1 MDAVSLPPAAVPHMA
16 KNKEQVHRAAKE
28 FEAMFMTEM
37 LNHMYAGVE
46 TDGPFGGGHGEE
58 VFRSFMIEQY
68 GKMVAN
74 SGNTKISDTL
84 SREMLRMQEAQ
95 QNPHGNFRHYG
106 E

>member
-1 MDAVSLPPAAVPHMA
+1 MDPVTLPPAAVPALA
-16 KNKEQVHRAAKE
+16 KNKLQVQRAAKE

-37 LNHMYAGVE
+37 LNHMYTDIE

-68 GKMVAN
+68 GRMVAD

-84 SREMLRMQEAQ
+84 AREMLRMQEAQ
-95 QNPHGNFRHYG
+95 QSPNGNLRQYG